1 MNKFK
6 LLGNGI
12 WILVGIGIVW
22 SSMEDIKKEY
32 ERSKNQ

>member
-6 LLGNGI
+6 LLGSGI
-12 WILVGIGIVW
+12 WILIGAAIVW
-22 SSMEDIKKEY
+22 SSADDIKKEY